1 MSFRLERGL
10 IARKLEVPGMIG
22 QVWGGTPA
30 APIVTA
36 RIDPPL
42 SDGAQFVFEAWRP
55 LDVEGPRPDGGTTEP
70 TRAGGPGRTCPRI
83 EPVGF
88 EQHNGLLGVRR
99 PGDWTGRLGSDAGAN
114 PLGDESFVKAW
125 GALPDDRLTLAG
137 TTRLDF
143 KRLPTLRTGP
153 AAPRARIKPTTHLRI
168 DPGRIDFLFEAEIGE
183 VSGSLDHLKVEL
195 PRELTIL
202 SVESDGLT
210 DWSLAEDRGLLLRY
224 DRPSPGVETEAEDLG
239 LDPRARGSAPIR
251 RPGPASAHALASGGR
266 PRLFA
271 GPADRHIGREG
282 RDHSILKGSRRS
294 RRGPHRWRAWG
305 IPVQHQMF
313 LVDDSAKLGELRWIP
328 PGPRVNVLIESQLTI
343 HPDLAEWVAVVQYE
357 VAGGAL
363 DSIHLKVPTAWA
375 ARAQVERGDDG

>member
-30 APIVTA
+30 EPIVTA

-195 PRELTIL
+195 PRELTLL

-224 DRPSPGVETEAEDLG
+224 DQPFPASKRRLRISGWIPVHEDPLRFGAQAQRVPTPWPRVAG
-239 LDPRARGSAPIR
+239 LDA
-251 RPGPASAHALASGGR
+251 
-266 PRLFA
+266 FA

-282 RDHSILKGSRRS
+282 RALRFSRDHA
-294 RRGPHRWRAWG
+294 GP
-305 IPVQHQMF
+305 
-313 LVDDSAKLGELRWIP
+313 
-328 PGPRVNVLIESQLTI
+328 
-343 HPDLAEWVAVVQYE
+343 
-357 VAGGAL
+357 AGGRT
-363 DSIHLKVPTAWA
+363 DGG
-375 ARAQVERGDDG
+375 RGGFP